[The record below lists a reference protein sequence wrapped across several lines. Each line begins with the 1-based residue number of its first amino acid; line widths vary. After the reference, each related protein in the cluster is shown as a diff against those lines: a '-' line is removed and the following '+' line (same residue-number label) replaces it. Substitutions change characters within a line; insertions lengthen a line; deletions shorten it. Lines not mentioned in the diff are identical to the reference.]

1 MPPTK
6 TPNASRGTIRGS
18 TLRDVIKFTIRAS
31 PIPKPILNLILD
43 NIATLKRLTP
53 DRTTGEVYSS
63 DDSAE
68 AEYLDDVD
76 VQGSVIRKPPIKPE
90 QFWSA
95 LQDACKDVGG
105 DWADITENIMA
116 FGPQKAGGCMLIDRR
131 KNSASRS
138 CVYSAL

>member
-95 LQDACKDVGG
+95 LQDA
-105 DWADITENIMA
+105 
-116 FGPQKAGGCMLIDRR
+116 
-131 KNSASRS
+131 
-138 CVYSAL
+138 